1 MRGAGRHAS
10 VNKQG
15 CTVRGNFKPD
25 ERVGQK
31 QAQVQGAAPEPE
43 AFKGSNYGTHTKIGA
58 SKYSKHK
65 PQQQINYSSLLMLWL
80 TNAVVDRHYATT
92 TMLLKHNNNHN
103 YTWVL
108 SACCKEA
115 NCAAATLSGSWYLL
129 RRRC

>member
-43 AFKGSNYGTHTKIGA
+43 AFKGSNSGTHTKTGA

-65 PQQQINYSSLLMLWL
+65 PQQQINYYCYSFF
-80 TNAVVDRHYATT
+80 TNAVVDRYATT
-92 TMLLKHNNNHN
+92 TMLLK
-103 YTWVL
+103 T
-108 SACCKEA
+108 
-115 NCAAATLSGSWYLL
+115 
-129 RRRC
+129 